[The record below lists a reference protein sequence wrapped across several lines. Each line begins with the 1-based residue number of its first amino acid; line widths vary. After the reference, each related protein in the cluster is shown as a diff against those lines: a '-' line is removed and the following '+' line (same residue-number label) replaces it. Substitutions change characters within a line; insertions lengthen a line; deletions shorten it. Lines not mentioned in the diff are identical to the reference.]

1 MTMTGTLAAICICSC
16 AACGLRARRGARCID
31 GRRRAMS
38 TFDQPLPD
46 VEVNVPAP
54 ADFSTALAEGFA
66 RRVSALA
73 QRGGASADAVRWA
86 ARGAFA
92 ASRATSEGHVCV
104 PLDELAQ
111 RYDAEV

>member
-1 MTMTGTLAAICICSC
+1 
-16 AACGLRARRGARCID
+16 
-31 GRRRAMS
+31 MS

-46 VEVNVPAP
+46 VEVNVPTP

-73 QRGGASADAVRWA
+73 QRGGASADSVRWA
-86 ARGAFA
+86 ARAAFA

-111 RYDAEV
+111 RYEADAGQVRDALLASTVASDGRQRTHALRCARRPNSRRH